1 MVAMAPIVSIIIVNW
16 NTRALTVDCLKS
28 VAEERARLAINW
40 DQPEPLETIVVDNGS
55 TDDSVAYLLANFP
68 WIRLILNQQNVG
80 FAAANNQ
87 GLAHCIGHYVLL
99 LNSDTKLLPG
109 AIEALIRFMADQPKV
124 GAVGS
129 RYLNRDGTLQSS
141 CYPAPSLSRE
151 CWRMFHLDKL
161 YAYGTYPMERWSTE
175 TPRPV
180 DTIQGA
186 ALLLRREIALQLG
199 LFDTSYF
206 MYSEEVDLCRRI
218 RHAGWQIYWVPASR
232 VIHYG
237 GQSTRLVAL
246 TMFLQLYQSKILYF
260 RKHHGRATTWVYKWV
275 LMAATLIRLVFTPLA
290 CFQSRERRTQSLHL
304 ANYYRHLAL
313 ALPGM

>member
-28 VAEERARLAINW
+28 VAEEAERLVINW
-40 DQPEPLETIVVDNGS
+40 GEAEPVETIVVDNGS
-55 TDDSVAYLLANFP
+55 TDDSVPYLRANFP
-68 WIRLILNQQNVG
+68 WVRLIINQQNVG

-87 GLAHCIGHYVLL
+87 GLTHCTGQYVLL
-99 LNSDTKLLPG
+99 LNSDTKVLPG
-109 AIEALIRFMADQPKV
+109 AVEALIRFMADQPKA

-129 RYLNRDGTLQSS
+129 RYLNSDGTLQSS

-151 CWRMFHLDKL
+151 FWRMFHLDKF
-161 YAYGTYPMERWSTE
+161 YAYGTYPMARWSTE

-199 LFDTSYF
+199 LFDPSYF

-218 RHAGWQIYWVPASR
+218 RHAGWQIFWVPASR
-232 VIHYG
+232 IIHYG

-246 TMFLQLYQSKILYF
+246 TMFLQLYQSKVLYF
-260 RKHHGRATTWVYKWV
+260 RKHHGRVITLIYKWV
-275 LMAATLIRLVFTPLA
+275 LMAATLMRLAFTPLA
-290 CFQSRERRTQSLHL
+290 WLQSTERRAQSLHL

-313 ALPGM
+313 ALPRM